1 MARVNK
7 KKPFRPRCKYCRTN
21 RYVVPIVY
29 SQSITEEL
37 LQKEQNGEIRIGS
50 LARRVEAPNWY
61 CKNCE
66 SEFLR

>member
-1 MARVNK
+1 MGRINK
-7 KKPFRPRCKYCRTN
+7 SKPFRPRCTYCRTN
-21 RYVVPIVY
+21 SYMIPIVY
-29 SQSITEEL
+29 SQKISEEL
-37 LQKEQNGEIRIGS
+37 LQKEQEGKIKIGS